1 MIFCGAVIPQ
11 ESTVVVTQARG
22 DGQLPEMGEAS
33 VKVTPLSEFPPKGRA
48 TAGVRAQRLLAG
60 EDTLNLAW
68 VGHGPGKAVSAA
80 GVARSLPTEYGR
92 RDGSGVGI
100 DRAVAAV
107 GPALTGLPVEVPTAG
122 SASREDAD
130 TASAEG

>member
-1 MIFCGAVIPQ
+1 M
-11 ESTVVVTQARG
+11 VVTQARS

-33 VKVTPLSEFPPKGRA
+33 VKVTPLSEFPAKGRA

-60 EDTLNLAW
+60 ETGLTLAW

-80 GVARSLPTEYGR
+80 GVARSLPVEYGR

-107 GPALTGLPVEVPTAG
+107 GPALRGLPVPGATTDGE
-122 SASREDAD
+122 SA
-130 TASAEG
+130 AENE

>member
-1 MIFCGAVIPQ
+1 M
-11 ESTVVVTQARG
+11 VVTQARG